1 MNMHGNESA
10 EQYQAK
16 DILSLLLLF
25 LFVKWKEN
33 SSRRTDVFEEGGRTV
48 NRIDELNFAKL
59 LIYNCIFI

>member
-25 LFVKWKEN
+25 LFMKWKEN
-33 SSRRTDVFEEGGRTV
+33 SLR
-48 NRIDELNFAKL
+48 
-59 LIYNCIFI
+59 